1 MSVSVDAVHSP
12 PAGVPGAMPRGL
24 KLIVGYKLFK
34 AAAELLGG
42 ASIFILGSVGLA
54 QKLAYVAQ
62 AVQRHA
68 TEAWSIALAEKL
80 LDASTAHNVFVV
92 AMAML
97 ADAVLTSIEGWALYR
112 RYAWSRWLVVLTTAS
127 LIPFEIVALVHH
139 PNAGHSVVLLV
150 NLLIVVYLFRRHET
164 PATTVSGMT

>member
-1 MSVSVDAVHSP
+1 MFVPIGALRAP
-12 PAGVPGAMPRGL
+12 PAGAAGPMPRGL
-24 KLIVGYKLFK
+24 RLIIGYKLSK

-62 AVQRHA
+62 AIRRHA

-92 AMAML
+92 AMAIL
-97 ADAVLTSIEGWALYR
+97 ADSVLTSIEGWALYR
-112 RYAWSRWLVVLTTAS
+112 RYVWSRWLVVLTTAS
-127 LIPFEIVALVHH
+127 LIPFEVVALVHH
-139 PNAGHSVVLLV
+139 PNAGRAVVLLV
-150 NLLIVVYLFRRHET
+150 NLVIVVYLIRRHEA
-164 PATTVSGMT
+164 PAAAAGQ